1 MRSLSSPRLRE
12 PLVVLG
18 ASVVATLLFFHRL
31 LSTGGALCE
40 RDMLRVFAPAKAYWA
55 HAVSQGVWPGWYP
68 FNALG
73 QPFAGA
79 TVTGVFHPANVLALL
94 FDGPGALTAMAL
106 LCYPLA
112 ATGTYLFLRAR
123 DAFPFAAALGAL
135 AFALSGYL
143 VSLTN
148 NLLYL
153 QAATAL
159 PWLLLIADSVLARG
173 SWSMAGALGCV
184 LPTVLFAGDPQGFT
198 VCGATVL
205 LVVVLCPL
213 GVGVTRRRVLLVT
226 GTGLLLAALV
236 ATAQLWASAS
246 VLGETFAER
255 RTAESAQLWSVH
267 PLRLLDLAVG
277 NVFALEPPLRG
288 PVAQGLLGMQTTDF
302 WARSLY
308 VGLPVLFLAGVCV
321 VARRRERWVQVA
333 VGFSVLGL
341 LLMFGRHTPLYGFV
355 YDLVPPWRAFRY
367 PEKLTVHV
375 TFWLAVLAAWGAQ
388 DLLDRARGGRRRA
401 GWGLVG
407 LGAGMLLLALTGA
420 GLWLAQALRG
430 FYSGPDA
437 SWAELSRQVGERLT
451 VDAACVAVTCVGM
464 GLFALFAAHP
474 RQVGLGWVLLL
485 AADLYRV
492 SEPIYVSCDQ
502 RLLTTAPPFVE
513 ELQRREG
520 PSLPGRARVY
530 TASGIAL
537 PETVE
542 GLTPDE
548 AQVAGTRMVLA
559 ADSASAWGVESAN
572 WYLPALSAR
581 VADLLKDQRQ
591 WWNRYGPLAGVG
603 YFVAD
608 ETQVEERRLRNNVLS
623 TSEPF
628 KVSLLAHPR
637 PLPRVYLAPP
647 RCVSG
652 PEESLAVIAS
662 PDFVPGQQAV
672 VECREPLPTAPPG
685 GDSGKATLTRY
696 GVDEVEVEVDATRPS
711 VLVLSDAYFTGWSA
725 TVDEVPTE
733 VLPANHALRAVAVPA
748 GAHRVVWRYAPP
760 GEAASLAVSGLGL
773 LLCLLTWVAAPLR
786 RRLRRE
792 GPKASE
798 APRAA
803 TTP

>member
-1 MRSLSSPRLRE
+1 MSSLPSSRPRE
-12 PLVVLG
+12 ALVFLG

-31 LSTGGALCE
+31 LATGGALCE
-40 RDMLRVFAPAKAYWA
+40 RDMLRVYAPAKAFWA
-55 HAVSQGVWPGWYP
+55 HAVSQGAWPGWYP

-79 TVTGVFHPANVLALL
+79 TVTGAFHPANVLALL

-106 LCYPLA
+106 VCYPLA

-123 DAFPFAAALGAL
+123 DARPSAAALGAL
-135 AFALSGYL
+135 AFSLGGYL

-148 NLLYL
+148 NLPYL

-173 SWSMAGALGCV
+173 SWAMAGALGCV

-205 LVVVLCPL
+205 LVVVVCPL
-213 GVGVTRRRVLLVT
+213 GEGVTRRRVLLVT
-226 GTGLLLAALV
+226 GAGLLLAALV

-246 VLGETFAER
+246 VLRETFAER
-255 RTAESAQLWSVH
+255 RTPESAQLWSVH
-267 PLRLLDLAVG
+267 PLRLLDLSVG

-288 PVAQGLLGMQTTDF
+288 TVAQGLLGMQTADF

-308 VGLPVLFLAGVCV
+308 VGLPVLFLAGVCA

-341 LLMFGRHTPLYGFV
+341 LLMFGRHTPLYGLV
-355 YDLVPPWRAFRY
+355 YELVPPWRPFRY

-375 TFWLAVLAAWGAQ
+375 AFWLAVLAAWGAEE
-388 DLLDRARGGRRRA
+388 LLERAPGGRRRA
-401 GWGLVG
+401 AWGLVG
-407 LGAGMLLLALTGA
+407 LGIGVLLLAVTGA
-420 GLWLAQALRG
+420 GLWLAQAVRS

-474 RQVGLGWVLLL
+474 RRVGLGWVLLL
-485 AADLYRV
+485 AVDLYRV
-492 SEPIYVSCDQ
+492 SEPVYVSCDRQ
-502 RLLTTAPPFVE
+502 LLTTAPPFVE

-520 PSLPGRARVY
+520 QALLGRARVY

-537 PETVE
+537 PETME

-548 AQVAGTRMVLA
+548 VQVAGTRMVLA
-559 ADSASAWGVESAN
+559 ADSASTWGVESAN
-572 WYLPALSAR
+572 WYLPALSSR

-608 ETQVEERRLRNNVLS
+608 ETQVAARRLQNNVLS
-623 TSEPF
+623 TSAPF
-628 KVSLLAHPR
+628 RVSLLAHPK
-637 PLPRVYLAPP
+637 PLPRVYLAAP
-647 RCVSG
+647 RCVSNA
-652 PEESLAVIAS
+652 EESLALIAS

-672 VECREPLPTAPPG
+672 VECREPLPTTSPG

-696 GVDEVEVEVDATRPS
+696 GVDEVEVAVEATRPS

-725 TVDEVPTE
+725 TVDDVPTE
-733 VLPANHALRAVAVPA
+733 VLPANHALRAVAVPS
-748 GAHRVVWRYAPP
+748 GTHRVVWRYAPP
-760 GEAASLAVSGLGL
+760 GETAAMAVSGLGL

-786 RRLRRE
+786 GRLRR
-792 GPKASE
+792 GRPAASE
-798 APRAA
+798 ALSTS